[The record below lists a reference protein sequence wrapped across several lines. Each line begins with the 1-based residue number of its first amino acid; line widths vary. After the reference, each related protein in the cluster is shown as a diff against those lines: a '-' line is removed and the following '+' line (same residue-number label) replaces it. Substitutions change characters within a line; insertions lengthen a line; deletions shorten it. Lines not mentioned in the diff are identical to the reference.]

1 MTIFNPS
8 LGQEAASGTGFTR
21 SAAMLAL
28 FGAFLFGVASTGPAD
43 AQSRYATPPA
53 LTLSGDLASPW
64 MLQLKPKRR
73 VATSRSRA
81 RAQRPAGLAR
91 PGSSQYR
98 KITIER
104 RKATNAYSRTAS
116 VQRSGTVLRRSIA
129 PSFRDELLPQIVDY
143 YGSEAPGTVVV
154 NTPERRLYLVLP
166 GNKAR
171 RYGIGVG
178 KPGFEWSGTHKVT
191 RKTEWPDWRPPASMI
206 AREKKK
212 GRNLPAF
219 MPGGPKNPL
228 GARALYLGSTLYR
241 IHGTNQNWSIGKAV
255 SSGCIRM
262 RNQDVMDLYQRVPVG
277 ARVKVI

>member
-1 MTIFNPS
+1 MKPFPMGRS
-8 LGQEAASGTGFTR
+8 QRPDRESGLARGATLF
-21 SAAMLAL
+21 AL
-28 FGAFLFGVASTGPAD
+28 FGAFLAGVLVSGSAD
-43 AQSRYATPPA
+43 AGSRYATPPA
-53 LTLSGDLASPW
+53 LTLSSDLSSPW
-64 MLQLKPKRR
+64 TLQLKPKRR
-73 VATSRSRA
+73 VASTRSRA

-98 KITIER
+98 KIMIKR
-104 RKATNAYSRTAS
+104 RTASQDYARTAS
-116 VQRSGTVLRRSIA
+116 VQRSGAVLRRSIT
-129 PSFRDELLPQIVDY
+129 PNFRDDLLPTIVDY
-143 YGSEAPGTVVV
+143 YGGEAPGTIVV

-166 GNKAR
+166 GGKAR

-212 GRNLPAF
+212 GRILPAF
-219 MPGGPKNPL
+219 MPGGPENPL

-241 IHGTNQNWSIGKAV
+241 IHGTNQNWSIGRAV

-262 RNQDVMDLYQRVPVG
+262 RNQDVMDLYERVPIG